1 MRMNEVKEETHA
13 CEYKLTN
20 GEARQVETV
29 QLRRRPPLQT
39 LDEGSSQTGCVLHR
53 RSHPLR
59 EVRVVLLLMKAVSSC
74 Y

>member
-1 MRMNEVKEETHA
+1 MGMNEVKDETHA

-29 QLRRRPPLQT
+29 QLRRRPPL
-39 LDEGSSQTGCVLHR
+39 DSHHEG
-53 RSHPLR
+53 LR
-59 EVRVVLLLMKAVSSC
+59 IIQVVYFIAVRILSAKSVSSC